1 MKLSTL
7 LFLVPL
13 ASARVIRQAQQIP
26 IVDNAADDT
35 TSVEDNTTHAS
46 PSIGL
51 HFTTS
56 HAVAAAHYQ
65 NGTTRD
71 LVRMEG
77 GADYQDLMR
86 RWLSS
91 SSGYSGPLEPSDE
104 MVLSGFMIRLHRAI
118 ETELDDSVQK
128 AALALSPQAPKLQR
142 NFQKAMV
149 AAGLASSEDSAVLY
163 EEAMATHAALK
174 PASSC
179 TTQSQSEH
187 LQHVLFLAFDD
198 GAFSV
203 SMHEYACRDY
213 TSQGHIINRIIRSD
227 LGWWH
232 LPMYDAP
239 RARFWAQ
246 VQQSIGF
253 VLSPQGKAPG
263 RIVLLGS
270 HGADAE
276 FKSRVEDALWDELE
290 MDVSGMLSVNERGD
304 SEWLAARGAAELAS
318 RHSEKKYAA

>member
-1 MKLSTL
+1 MKLSLL

-13 ASARVIRQAQQIP
+13 ASARVVRHANQIP
-26 IVDNAADDT
+26 MAGKAADHT
-35 TSVEDNTTHAS
+35 TSSEDKADQPA

-71 LVRMEG
+71 LVRMDGDSE
-77 GADYQDLMR
+77 YRDLMR
-86 RWLSS
+86 RWMASG
-91 SSGYSGPLEPSDE
+91 SGYSGPLDSSDD
-104 MVLSGFMIRLHRAI
+104 MVLSSFMIRLHRAI
-118 ETELDDSVQK
+118 ETELDDSVEQ
-128 AALALSPQAPKLQR
+128 ASLALSPQAPALQQK
-142 NFQKAMV
+142 FQKAMV

-163 EEAMATHAALK
+163 EEAIATHAALK

-179 TTQSQSEH
+179 TTKSQPGH
-187 LQHVLFLAFDD
+187 LQHALFLAFDD
-198 GAFSV
+198 GAFSA

-213 TSQGHIINRIIRSD
+213 SPQAHMISRLIRSD

-239 RARFWAQ
+239 RAKFWDQ
-246 VQQSIGF
+246 VQQSIAY

-276 FKSRVEDALWDELE
+276 FKSKVEDALWQELE
-290 MDVSGMLSVNERGD
+290 MDVSSMLSVSERSD

-318 RHSEKKYAA
+318 RHEQKEDQR